1 MSSEVV
7 KNLLKLPRVKAP
19 FASVNAYMA
28 IITSGRTTN
37 ISMKMKYGRD
47 QYDLLNV
54 LISLALLC
62 FLQADVLRLHVDSDE
77 VVFVPH
83 VVRLDIY
90 LFAFVSL
97 DGKEIVVALI

>member
-1 MSSEVV
+1 MFS
-7 KNLLKLPRVKAP
+7 LL
-19 FASVNAYMA
+19 ASL
-28 IITSGRTTN
+28 S
-37 ISMKMKYGRD
+37 
-47 QYDLLNV
+47 
-54 LISLALLC
+54 

-90 LFAFVSL
+90 LLAFVSL

>member
-1 MSSEVV
+1 MEYANVLMSSEVV

-54 LISLALLC
+54 LIACLPQLS
-62 FLQADVLRLHVDSDE
+62 SDGCS
-77 VVFVPH
+77 PAS
-83 VVRLDIY
+83 R
-90 LFAFVSL
+90 
-97 DGKEIVVALI
+97 